1 MCASA
6 RGVVLSPSGTLQ
18 PHQSR
23 LEAARHAC
31 VPSGQDGGPQNPDV
45 ARRRRSTF
53 KAGAPANSHNG
64 AVRGCTG
71 SQDGL
76 SGGRETK
83 RFCKL
88 YGPTP
93 DRQSAGRGKLYGPG
107 GSHETPSPL
116 RACGAGGAQRKSRA
130 TKRGRGCF
138 VNPAVDDDQ
147 SKSAD
152 AVDDASGPFVHACYC
167 GRWGFFG
174 YEVALLKDRTGT
186 WFCAEH
192 RPGDD
197 DQSSPRAPP

>member
-1 MCASA
+1 MQL
-6 RGVVLSPSGTLQ
+6 V
-18 PHQSR
+18 SR
-23 LEAARHAC
+23 K
-31 VPSGQDGGPQNPDV
+31 
-45 ARRRRSTF
+45 RRRTEVW
-53 KAGAPANSHNG
+53 PDT
-64 AVRGCTG
+64 RGDPPFVIFRQKEIRRCT
-71 SQDGL
+71 
-76 SGGRETK
+76 R
-83 RFCKL
+83 
-88 YGPTP
+88 
-93 DRQSAGRGKLYGPG
+93 LYGPG

-174 YEVALLKDRTGT
+174 YEVALLKYRTGT

-192 RPGDD
+192 RPGDN
-197 DQSSPRAPP
+197 DQTIHRGTRP